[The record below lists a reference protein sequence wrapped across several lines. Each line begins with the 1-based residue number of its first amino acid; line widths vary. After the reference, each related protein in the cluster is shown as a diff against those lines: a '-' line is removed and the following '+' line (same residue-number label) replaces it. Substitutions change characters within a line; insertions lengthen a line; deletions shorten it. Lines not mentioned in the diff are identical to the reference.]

1 MTLSD
6 PDAPHLLREQRG
18 QTLWLTIAREERRN
32 ADNHHRFRQSSDFLY
47 LTGMTE
53 PESVAVFTPGKDRRF
68 TLLCRPRDKFAELW
82 YGHRAGLEGAT
93 ELIDI
98 DMALPV
104 ATRILRSLNLTVS

>member
-1 MTLSD
+1 MLAACASRRATLLERLPKNACAVLFS
-6 PDAPHLLREQRG
+6 G
-18 QTLWLTIAREERRN
+18 REERRN

-93 ELIDI
+93 ELYGADQSFAI
-98 DMALPV
+98 
-104 ATRILRSLNLTVS
+104 